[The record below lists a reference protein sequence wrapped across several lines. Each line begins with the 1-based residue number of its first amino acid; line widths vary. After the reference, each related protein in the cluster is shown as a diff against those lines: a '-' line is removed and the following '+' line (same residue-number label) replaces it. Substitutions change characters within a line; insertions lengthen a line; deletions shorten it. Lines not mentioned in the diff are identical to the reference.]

1 MSSKFEIKHRYS
13 GAVLYS
19 LETESI
25 KLCLEAA
32 AKSGAKLSEA
42 NLSWADLRGANLIG
56 ANLTCLSF
64 SRVPEVKFRF
74 WS

>member
-25 KLCLEAA
+25 KLCVEAA
-32 AKSGAKLSEA
+32 AKSEA
-42 NLSWADLRGANLIG
+42 NLWGADLRGANLGEAYLDRDIAG
-56 ANLTCLSF
+56 
-64 SRVPEVKFRF
+64 V
-74 WS
+74 